1 MNQIVFFKKIKIRNH
16 LVWLI
21 DEYKKIFLKLL
32 ILIDI
37 IGGIIMDKMI
47 IKINKIG
54 LKMLKYRM

>member
-37 IGGIIMDKMI
+37 IGGIIMDRMI